1 MEYYCGIDL
10 GTSSVKVMLL
20 GADGTVV
27 GTASAGYDIKKN
39 TPWEAE
45 QDMEYLWQQTRQS
58 ITALLGKYPG
68 TGKLIRGISFSG
80 QMHGMVAVDKN
91 GRPVR
96 DAVIWADQRSRDAID
111 HIWDAVSEEEWKK
124 ITLNTPCTG
133 FLISSLLWMREHEP
147 NLYGETAKVMLPK
160 DYIRFRMC
168 GEIAT
173 DVTDASSTGI
183 FDVEKRQWAW
193 ELIGKLGL
201 KREMFPFC
209 GESYE
214 QAGCVSSSCSRET
227 GIAEGTPLF
236 LGGGDS
242 MMQLAGNG
250 IIRPGILSCNI
261 GTASQVACALD
272 RPVCD
277 TKFRTNTFC
286 HTGSG
291 LWEIQ
296 GSSLTGGVAL
306 KWLRDNMLH
315 MSDFG
320 DMTDLAGTAP
330 AGSDGLLFLPYL
342 SGERCPYN
350 DPKARGIYFGM
361 SLYHSREHLIR
372 STMEGVIFGLKES
385 LEIFKG
391 MGIRFD
397 KVIASGGGAR
407 GQLFREIQADV
418 FEAEI
423 HTAGEAEQACVGAA
437 MTAAVGCGSFSS
449 YEEACGALLHPG
461 TEVTVP
467 DKERVKIYWECFA
480 RFQELYQRNKT
491 LFS

>member
-20 GADGTVV
+20 GADGAVL
-27 GTASAGYDIKKN
+27 GTEAAGYDMIKK
-39 TPWEAE
+39 TPCEAE
-45 QDMEYLWQQTRQS
+45 QDMEYLWQQTKECIR
-58 ITALLGKYPG
+58 ALLGKHPG
-68 TGKLIRGISFSG
+68 AAADIRGISFSG
-80 QMHGMVAVDKN
+80 QMHGMAAVDKN
-91 GRPVR
+91 GKPVR
-96 DAVIWADQRSRDAID
+96 NAVIWADQRSQDAIG
-111 HIWDAVSEEEWKK
+111 HIWDTISREEWNR

-147 NLYGETAKVMLPK
+147 ERYAKTAKVMLPK
-160 DYIRFRMC
+160 DYIRFCMC
-168 GEIAT
+168 GEAAT

-183 FDVEKRQWAW
+183 FDVKRRQWAW
-193 ELIGKLGL
+193 ELIDRLGL
-201 KREMFPFC
+201 QREMFPVC
-209 GESYE
+209 GEAFERGGS
-214 QAGCVSSSCSRET
+214 VSASCSKET
-227 GIAEGTPLF
+227 GIREGTPLF

-250 IIRPGILSCNI
+250 IIKPGILSCNI

-272 RPVCD
+272 KPVYD
-277 TKFRTNTFC
+277 TGFRTNTFC
-286 HTGSG
+286 HTGRG

-315 MSDFG
+315 MRDFEE
-320 DMTDLAGTAP
+320 MTNLAGTAH

-342 SGERCPYN
+342 SGERCPCN
-350 DPKARGIYFGM
+350 DPNARGIYFGM

-372 STMEGVIFGLKES
+372 STMEGVIFGLKGS
-385 LEIFKG
+385 LEILKD

-397 KVIASGGGAR
+397 RVIASGGGAK

-437 MTAAVGCGSFSS
+437 MTAAVGCGAFSS
-449 YEEACGALLHPG
+449 YEEACGVLTRPG

-467 DKERVKIYWECFA
+467 DKERVKIYRECFA
-480 RFQELYQRNKT
+480 RFQELYKRNKT

>member
-20 GADGTVV
+20 GADGIVV

-58 ITALLGKYPG
+58 ITALLGKNPG

-91 GRPVR
+91 GKPVR
-96 DAVIWADQRSRDAID
+96 DAVIWADQRSRDTIE
-111 HIWDAVSEEEWKK
+111 HIWDAVSEEEWKRT
-124 ITLNTPCTG
+124 TLNTPCTG

-320 DMTDLAGTAP
+320 EMTDLAGTAP

-385 LEIFKG
+385 L
-391 MGIRFD
+391 
-397 KVIASGGGAR
+397 
-407 GQLFREIQADV
+407 
-418 FEAEI
+418 
-423 HTAGEAEQACVGAA
+423 
-437 MTAAVGCGSFSS
+437 
-449 YEEACGALLHPG
+449 
-461 TEVTVP
+461 
-467 DKERVKIYWECFA
+467 
-480 RFQELYQRNKT
+480 
-491 LFS
+491 

>member
-1 MEYYCGIDL
+1 
-10 GTSSVKVMLL
+10 
-20 GADGTVV
+20 
-27 GTASAGYDIKKN
+27 
-39 TPWEAE
+39 
-45 QDMEYLWQQTRQS
+45 
-58 ITALLGKYPG
+58 
-68 TGKLIRGISFSG
+68 
-80 QMHGMVAVDKN
+80 
-91 GRPVR
+91 
-96 DAVIWADQRSRDAID
+96 
-111 HIWDAVSEEEWKK
+111 
-124 ITLNTPCTG
+124 
-133 FLISSLLWMREHEP
+133 
-147 NLYGETAKVMLPK
+147 
-160 DYIRFRMC
+160 
-168 GEIAT
+168 
-173 DVTDASSTGI
+173 
-183 FDVEKRQWAW
+183 
-193 ELIGKLGL
+193 
-201 KREMFPFC
+201 
-209 GESYE
+209 
-214 QAGCVSSSCSRET
+214 
-227 GIAEGTPLF
+227 
-236 LGGGDS
+236 

-320 DMTDLAGTAP
+320 EMTDLAGTAP

-361 SLYHSREHLIR
+361 SLYHSREHFIR

-467 DKERVKIYWECFA
+467 DKERVKIYRECFT

>member
-20 GADGTVV
+20 GADGTVA
-27 GTASAGYDIKKN
+27 GTESAGYDIRKHS
-39 TPWEAE
+39 PCEAE
-45 QDMEYLWQQTRQS
+45 QDMEYLWQRTRQS
-58 ITALLGKYPG
+58 IAALLGKYPEAAAH
-68 TGKLIRGISFSG
+68 IRGISFSG

-91 GRPVR
+91 GKPVR
-96 DAVIWADQRSRDAID
+96 DAIIWADQRSGDAIG
-111 HIWDAVSEEEWKK
+111 HIWDTISEKEWKRT
-124 ITLNTPCTG
+124 TLNTLCTG
-133 FLISSLLWMREHEP
+133 FLIASLLWMRENEP
-147 NLYGETAKVMLPK
+147 QRYAETARIMLPK

-183 FDVEKRQWAW
+183 FEVEKRQWAW
-193 ELIGKLGL
+193 ELIDKLGL
-201 KREMFPFC
+201 RREMFPFC

-214 QAGCVSSSCSRET
+214 QAGRVSGSCSRET
-227 GIAEGTPLF
+227 GLAEGTPLF

-272 RPVCD
+272 RPIHD
-277 TKFRTNTFC
+277 TEFRTNTFC

-306 KWLRDNMLH
+306 KWLRDNILH
-315 MSDFG
+315 MSDFEE
-320 DMTDLAGTAP
+320 MADLAGTAP

-350 DPKARGIYFGM
+350 DPNARGIYFGM

-397 KVIASGGGAR
+397 RVTASGGGAR
-407 GQLFREIQADV
+407 GRLFREIQADV

-437 MTAAVGCGSFSS
+437 MTAAVGCGAFSS
-449 YEEACGALLHPG
+449 YEEACRALLRPG

-467 DKERVKIYWECFA
+467 DKERVKIYRECFA
-480 RFQELYQRNKT
+480 RFQELYQKNET